1 MESLGYLEMDLK
13 GNLKSV
19 TGELET
25 WDEVKRNS
33 VLAMLE
39 DAGYVL
45 GEETFRRL
53 VLEFR
58 GYEYLITLTRENI
71 LVMLRENASKH

>member
-1 MESLGYLEMDLK
+1 MESITLGNLEMDLR
-13 GNLKSV
+13 GNV
-19 TGELET
+19 RECTGELES
-25 WDEVKRNS
+25 WDDGKKRM

-39 DAGYVL
+39 DAGYII

-58 GYEYLITLTRENI
+58 GYEYLITLTREAIFVIMRTN
-71 LVMLRENASKH
+71 ET